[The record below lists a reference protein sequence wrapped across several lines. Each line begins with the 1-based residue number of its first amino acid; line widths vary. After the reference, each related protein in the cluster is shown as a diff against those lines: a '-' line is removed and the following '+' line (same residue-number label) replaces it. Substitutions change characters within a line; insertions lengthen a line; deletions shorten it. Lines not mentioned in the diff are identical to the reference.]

1 MPSQAGQRAT
11 CTTCGQQVKVPGGVA
26 AGAAHSPPPPRAV
39 RGVHASQ
46 VTVTCPHCGT
56 PITTDATQESVV
68 CPECLDAVPVPAAES
83 REPGKL
89 PQSAN
94 EGLPLSWDDEPEPA
108 GAAGAG
114 APAAGAEAAGVAGAG
129 EPAAAD
135 DDRARPHELDELEE
149 LDELAVPD
157 ELDDD
162 LILMPAAASPA
173 DLGELALPVEIEEFG
188 FLCSVCGTRIV
199 ATTAEVGRLKP
210 CPDCHTDCLVPVPS
224 RTSRR
229 TLPGPRTDESDD
241 EYRMAPPVERTGD
254 YGLDTARLEAIGRA
268 AREAAAGEGKQP
280 TTGSQPVAAF
290 PPVPGSSTDRSD
302 QRRPERS
309 DKPRTHADDAWERA
323 EAEARQAERER
334 AEQQLQDV
342 PVWQW
347 ATDFLL
353 DMPTLSRL
361 VPLALGLALCVTLIG
376 WAAAWWTEGIGAL
389 FSLLFGILAFFVGA
403 CVAIAGA
410 VFGQTVV
417 GDTAA
422 GNRRVSNWPDTT
434 FLDWWLD
441 ALYVVNSMFLS
452 SLPGLFLGQF
462 LRLLGGPL
470 WLLVLCA
477 LASIWVLLPPVLL
490 SMLETNSPVMPVSVP
505 IWTSLGKAP
514 RRWLRF
520 YGMTGGLTLLLF
532 LAMLLLWPQ
541 WLLTNLLASAVIVAL
556 AMIYFRMLGHLAWSC
571 EEVFAELDEQRERK
585 AKARSEASPRGPKAG
600 D

>member
-1 MPSQAGQRAT
+1 MAASPSQAGQRAA
-11 CTTCGQQVKVPGGVA
+11 CTACGQQVKVPGSVA
-26 AGAAHSPPPPRAV
+26 ASPAHSPPPPAV

-56 PITTDATQESVV
+56 PITTAATQASVV
-68 CPECLDAVPVPAAES
+68 CPECLDAVPVLVAES

-89 PQSAN
+89 PESA
-94 EGLPLSWDDEPEPA
+94 EGGAPLRLEDDAGNGEDHGDDALYLDDE
-108 GAAGAG
+108 
-114 APAAGAEAAGVAGAG
+114 
-129 EPAAAD
+129 
-135 DDRARPHELDELEE
+135 H
-149 LDELAVPD
+149 
-157 ELDDD
+157 DDD
-162 LILMPAAASPA
+162 LILMPAAAA
-173 DLGELALPVEIEEFG
+173 AIDRDLALPVEVEEFG

-199 ATTAEVGRLKP
+199 ATTGEVGRLKP

-229 TLPGPRTDESDD
+229 TLPAAQADDNDD

-268 AREAAAGEGKQP
+268 AREAVAGQGQQP
-280 TTGSQPVAAF
+280 ASTSQPVSAF
-290 PPVPGSSTDRSD
+290 PPVPGGSIDRPGQS
-302 QRRPERS
+302 RPERLGG
-309 DKPRTHADDAWERA
+309 PRSYADDVLERA
-323 EAEARQAERER
+323 KAEARDTERER
-334 AEQQLQDV
+334 TDQQLQDV
-342 PVWQW
+342 PLWRW

-353 DMPTLSRL
+353 DVPTLSRL
-361 VPLALGLALCVTLIG
+361 VPLALGLALCLTLIG

-410 VFGQTVV
+410 VFGQTIV

-452 SLPGLFLGQF
+452 SLPGLLLGQF

-477 LASIWVLLPPVLL
+477 LASLWVLLPPVLL
-490 SMLETNSPVMPVSVP
+490 SMLETNSPVMPVSLP

-514 RRWLRF
+514 QRWLRF
-520 YGMTGGLTLLLF
+520 YGLTGGLTLLMF
-532 LAMLLLWPQ
+532 LALLLLWPQ
-541 WLLTNLLASAVIVAL
+541 WMLTNLLAAVLMVAL
-556 AMIYFRMLGHLAWSC
+556 AMIYFRILGHLAWSC
-571 EEVFAELDEQRERK
+571 EDVFAELDEQRER
-585 AKARSEASPRGPKAG
+585 AAQARSGSSPRGPNAG